1 MQCIIKYEILLF
13 MINSNLLTTVQHL
26 LVPGKFRKSN
36 FLSILN
42 TLTDATEQ
50 NLEVDLVYLDFAMVK
65 DFLSNRRQQLRVT
78 PHYLIGHQSSALPP
92 KGVPLVIFI
101 YIIYKRFTKAY
112 SSEIISICR
121 RHKASSSIISSSLR
135 PRAIKWHKPSNWMV
149 W

>member
-92 KGVPLVIFI
+92 KGVPLVTFI

-135 PRAIKWHKPSNWMV
+135 PRAIK
-149 W
+149 